1 MSERSRRD
9 QWSAAGLA
17 VLALGYLLAGRRYP
31 LDTLATPGPGIFPLA
46 AGLALLAVAV
56 WQFLAAGPRPVPA
69 AAGESIDDGGGG
81 VRTPLIMAAVL
92 VLYAAS
98 LPRLGFTLTSFVLVL
113 VASWL
118 MGVRGWWRPV
128 VLALGVTVVSRLIF
142 GVWLGVPLP

>member
-9 QWSAAGLA
+9 RWSAAGLA
-17 VLALGYLLAGRRYP
+17 VLALGYLLAGRQYP

-46 AGLALLAVAV
+46 VGLALLALAI
-56 WQFLAAGPRPVPA
+56 WQLLAGGRRLAPA
-69 AAGESIDDGGGG
+69 AAGEADDVGIS
-81 VRTPLIMAAVL
+81 RAPLIMIAVL
-92 VLYAAS
+92 VLYAVS

-118 MGVRGWWRPV
+118 MGLRGRWRPV

-142 GVWLGVPLP
+142 GLWLGVPLP

>member
-17 VLALGYLLAGRRYP
+17 VLALGYLLAGRQYP

-46 AGLALLAVAV
+46 VGLALLALAI
-56 WQFLAAGPRPVPA
+56 WQLLAGGRRLAAA
-69 AAGESIDDGGGG
+69 AASEAADVGIS
-81 VRTPLIMAAVL
+81 RAPLIMIAVL
-92 VLYAAS
+92 VLYAVT

-118 MGVRGWWRPV
+118 MGLRGWRPV
-128 VLALGVTVVSRLIF
+128 VLALGVTVGSRLIF
-142 GVWLGVPLP
+142 GLWLGVPLP

>member
-1 MSERSRRD
+1 MSGRSRRD
-9 QWSAAGLA
+9 QWSAAALA

-46 AGLALLAVAV
+46 AGLALLALAV
-56 WQFLAAGPRPVPA
+56 WQFLAAGPRLVSA
-69 AAGESIDDGGGG
+69 AAGESNDAGGGL
-81 VRTPLIMAAVL
+81 RTPLIMAAVL

-113 VASWL
+113 AASWL
-118 MGVRGWWRPV
+118 IGVRGWWRPV

>member
-17 VLALGYLLAGRRYP
+17 VLALGYLLAGRQYP

-46 AGLALLAVAV
+46 VGLALLALAV
-56 WQFLAAGPRPVPA
+56 WQLLTGGRRLAPT
-69 AAGESIDDGGGG
+69 AAGEADD
-81 VRTPLIMAAVL
+81 VEISRAPLIMIAVL
-92 VLYAAS
+92 VLYAVS
-98 LPRLGFTLTSFVLVL
+98 LPRLGFTLTSFALVL

-118 MGVRGWWRPV
+118 MGLRGWWRPV

-142 GVWLGVPLP
+142 GLWLGVPLP

>member
-1 MSERSRRD
+1 
-9 QWSAAGLA
+9 
-17 VLALGYLLAGRRYP
+17 
-31 LDTLATPGPGIFPLA
+31 
-46 AGLALLAVAV
+46 
-56 WQFLAAGPRPVPA
+56 
-69 AAGESIDDGGGG
+69 
-81 VRTPLIMAAVL
+81 LIMAAVL

-113 VASWL
+113 AASWL

>member
-17 VLALGYLLAGRRYP
+17 VLALGYLLAGRQYP

-46 AGLALLAVAV
+46 VGLALLALAV
-56 WQFLAAGPRPVPA
+56 WQLLAGGRRPAPA
-69 AAGESIDDGGGG
+69 AASEADDVGIT
-81 VRTPLIMAAVL
+81 RAPLIMIAVL
-92 VLYAAS
+92 VLYAVS

-118 MGVRGWWRPV
+118 MGLRGWWRPV

-142 GVWLGVPLP
+142 GFWLGVPLP

>member
-17 VLALGYLLAGRRYP
+17 VLALGYLLAGRQYP

-46 AGLALLAVAV
+46 VGLALLALAI
-56 WQFLAAGPRPVPA
+56 WQLLAGGRRPALAA
-69 AAGESIDDGGGG
+69 
-81 VRTPLIMAAVL
+81 VREADEVGISRAPLIMIAVL
-92 VLYAAS
+92 VLYAVS

-118 MGVRGWWRPV
+118 MGLRGWWQPV

-142 GVWLGVPLP
+142 GFWLGVPLP

>member
-17 VLALGYLLAGRRYP
+17 VLALGYLLAGRQYP

-46 AGLALLAVAV
+46 VGLALLALAV
-56 WQFLAAGPRPVPA
+56 WQLLAGGRRPALAASSEAVEVGITRA
-69 AAGESIDDGGGG
+69 
-81 VRTPLIMAAVL
+81 PLIMIALL
-92 VLYAAS
+92 VLYAVS

-118 MGVRGWWRPV
+118 MGLRGWWPPV
-128 VLALGVTVVSRLIF
+128 VLALGVTVASRLIF
-142 GVWLGVPLP
+142 GFWLGVPLP

>member
-17 VLALGYLLAGRRYP
+17 VLALGYLLAGRQYP

-46 AGLALLAVAV
+46 VGLALLALAV
-56 WQFLAAGPRPVPA
+56 WPLLAGGRRPAPA
-69 AAGESIDDGGGG
+69 ASGEADDVGIT
-81 VRTPLIMAAVL
+81 RAPLIMIAVL
-92 VLYAAS
+92 VLYAVS

-118 MGVRGWWRPV
+118 MGLRGWWRPV

-142 GVWLGVPLP
+142 GFWLGVPLP